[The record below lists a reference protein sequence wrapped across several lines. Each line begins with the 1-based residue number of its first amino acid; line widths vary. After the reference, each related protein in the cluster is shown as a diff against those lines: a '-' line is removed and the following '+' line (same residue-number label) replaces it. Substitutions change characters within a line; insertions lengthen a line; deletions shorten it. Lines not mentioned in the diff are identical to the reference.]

1 MHGFNFCIGTAMEGL
16 EDPANEICPIVAH
29 FARRGKLFHT
39 HFRNIVGGLHGFRE
53 VWPDEGDVDML
64 ELTAALYDNGYQ
76 YMLDPDHAPDHPDDP
91 DVSPQ
96 GAVAQSN
103 PYYNGSSR
111 VRQSYAFEFGYV
123 IALIQAVKRQRGVP
137 WAQVRTAQ
145 ARL

>member
-1 MHGFNFCIGTAMEGL
+1 MT
-16 EDPANEICPIVAH
+16 PAKFGQTRVTLT
-29 FARRGKLFHT
+29 F
-39 HFRNIVGGLHGFRE
+39 
-53 VWPDEGDVDML
+53 ML

-96 GAVAQSN
+96 GAVAQSD

-123 IALIQAVKRQRGVP
+123 KR
-137 WAQVRTAQ
+137 
-145 ARL
+145 